1 MEPAQRSRWLRARLL
16 AVAVLAAALLGA
28 AGMPLL
34 PALLPLQSGLVR
46 ALLPEFDVAPLSLS
60 KVGGTLRLALSARSR
75 EHLVLQ
81 GRVFAPGLDVDVH
94 TPARQTQRQAALA
107 LASAGLVGVLSRRR
121 RPWRMAAMLAAG
133 ALLTAA
139 AAPLV
144 LAGQL
149 WALVVEPLAEPT
161 LRALLAAAS
170 RLLLHGGDM
179 AAMLLLTMVLSDH
192 ARPWFG
198 RTIRAP
204 AGEEAGLVARKPA

>member
-1 MEPAQRSRWLRARLL
+1 M
-16 AVAVLAAALLGA
+16 LAAALLGA
-28 AGMPLL
+28 AGTPLL

-60 KVGGTLRLALSARSR
+60 AAGGTLRLALSARSR

-133 ALLTAA
+133 AILTAA

-161 LRALLAAAS
+161 LRALLAVVS
-170 RLLLHGGDM
+170 RMLLHGGDM
-179 AAMLLLTMVLSDH
+179 AAMLLLAMVLSDH
-192 ARPWFG
+192 VRPWSG
-198 RTIRAP
+198 RTSRAP
-204 AGEEAGLVARKPA
+204 AGEEPGQHARRRA

>member
-1 MEPAQRSRWLRARLL
+1 MEPARRSIELRRWLAAASL
-16 AVAVLAAALLGA
+16 LAAALLSTLGTV
-28 AGMPLL
+28 LL
-34 PALLPLQSGLVR
+34 PALLPPQSTLVR
-46 ALLPEFDVAPLSLS
+46 ALLPEFDVAPLSLIAE
-60 KVGGTLRLALSARSR
+60 GGTLRLALSARSR
-75 EHLVLQ
+75 EHLVLR
-81 GRVFAPGLDVDVH
+81 GRVFVPGLDFDVH

-107 LASAGLVGVLSRRR
+107 LAATGLVGLLSQRRW
-121 RPWRMAAMLAAG
+121 PCRMAAMLVAG
-133 ALLTAA
+133 SVLALA

-144 LAGQL
+144 MAGQL

-161 LRALLAAAS
+161 LPALLAAVS

-204 AGEEAGLVARKPA
+204 ADEKAGLVARKPA